1 VVSDD
6 TLNEFRLDGVL
17 VRVVRDACEEND
29 VEGMVVAWSDTH
41 VLIRKKKPQSR
52 PPVQGVFVPAGA
64 RREKMAGVRLSR
76 FSQIRS

>member
-1 VVSDD
+1 MVSDD

-41 VLIRKKKPQSR
+41 VLIRKKNRK
-52 PPVQGVFVPAGA
+52 V
-64 RREKMAGVRLSR
+64 VRLSR
-76 FSQIRS
+76 EYLYQPAHEERKWPG